1 MAASVRGS
9 GGIAL
14 GPKSAPSDA
23 LEKCATVF
31 VFLLASTGLL
41 MPLFQTQNG
50 TVVNASEGDPV
61 TQAVWL
67 LVYLVVSL
75 LFLVRWRYL
84 IGVALRDKLLLLLTA
99 LAIVSVLWSVA
110 PDVTVRRGV
119 ALIGTSLFGVYLAG
133 RFGEAEMLRLL
144 AWTLGLAAVLS
155 LIFAVA
161 LPSYGISQDPITLGD
176 WKGIF
181 DHKNTLGKN
190 MALGTIVFLLLA
202 FSSRRYRWVA
212 WTGLGLSLALLIL
225 SKSTTGLVV
234 VLGVAILLPFYR
246 VLRREVLVAVPLVL
260 LALLLVGG
268 VAAWFLLGNTDTV
281 LGLVGKDATLTGRTV
296 LWSAVLDAIRDRPWT
311 GYGYSAFWLGWEGKS
326 AAVWLVTG
334 EEFYDAHNGILD
346 LWLTLGLVGVSVF
359 ALNFVRAFGRAIAW
373 ARATGTVVGLWPIAF
388 LSFMLLSNL
397 TEGTILQQ
405 NNLSW
410 ILYVATVLRVAA
422 PSRNRFAGAF
432 NAPGPGDGGKARQ
445 PVGAP
450 VPRRP
455 TLR

>member
-1 MAASVRGS
+1 MR
-9 GGIAL
+9 
-14 GPKSAPSDA
+14 SARFSDA
-23 LEKCATVF
+23 LAKCATVF

-41 MPLFQTQNG
+41 LPLLRAQGG
-50 TVVNASEGDPV
+50 TTVNASQGDPA
-61 TQAVWL
+61 TEAVWL
-67 LVYLVVSL
+67 LVYLVMFL

-84 IGVALRDKLLLLLTA
+84 IGIALRDKLLLLLTA

-144 AWTLGLAAVLS
+144 AWTLGIVALLS

-161 LPSYGISQDPITLGD
+161 LPSYGISQDPITQGD

-181 DHKNTLGKN
+181 DQKNTLGKN

-202 FSSRRYRWVA
+202 LSSRRYRWVA
-212 WTGLGLSLALLIL
+212 WTGFGLSLALLVL
-225 SKSTTGLVV
+225 SNSATALLI

-268 VAAWFLLGNTDTV
+268 VAAWLLGNNETV
-281 LGLVGKDATLTGRTV
+281 LGLMGKDATLTGRTV
-296 LWSAVLDAIRDRPWT
+296 LWSAVLDEIQDRPWT

-326 AAVWLVTG
+326 ATVWLVTG
-334 EEFYDAHNGILD
+334 EQFYDAHNGILD

-359 ALNFVRAFGRAIAW
+359 ALNFVRAFGRAVAW
-373 ARATGTVVGLWPIAF
+373 ARATGTVVGLWPVAF

-422 PSRNRFAGAF
+422 PSRSKVSGSSDAL
-432 NAPGPGDGGKARQ
+432 GPGDVAEARQ
-445 PVGAP
+445 PVGTPAS
-450 VPRRP
+450 RRP
-455 TLR
+455 VRALPRTLD